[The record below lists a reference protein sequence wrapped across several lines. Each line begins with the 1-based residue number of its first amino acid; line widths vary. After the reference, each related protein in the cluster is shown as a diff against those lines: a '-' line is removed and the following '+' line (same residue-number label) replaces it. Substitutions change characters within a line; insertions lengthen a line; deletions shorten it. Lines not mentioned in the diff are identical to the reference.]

1 MSRYVL
7 YISIADKT
15 MAKIDATADKIG
27 FIGNH
32 ETIVDMNAKPVC
44 SPRVI
49 ILFDY
54 GWDGRLAVFSRR
66 IRYAIRLSVLRVQR
80 VTH

>member
-1 MSRYVL
+1 
-7 YISIADKT
+7 

-49 ILFDY
+49 VLFDY
-54 GWDGRLAVFSRR
+54 GWNGWLAVFR
-66 IRYAIRLSVLRVQR
+66 IGIGDAERLSVLGVQR

>member
-1 MSRYVL
+1 
-7 YISIADKT
+7 
-15 MAKIDATADKIG
+15 MANNDANADKIG

-49 ILFDY
+49 VLFDY
-54 GWDGRLAVFSRR
+54 GWDWRLAVFSRR
-66 IRYAIRLSVLRVQR
+66 IGNAIRLSVFGVQR

>member
-1 MSRYVL
+1 
-7 YISIADKT
+7 

-32 ETIVDMNAKPVC
+32 ETIVDMNARPVC

-49 ILFDY
+49 ALNRY
-54 GWDGRLAVFSRR
+54 GWNGRNGRLAVFSGRV
-66 IRYAIRLSVLRVQR
+66 RYAILRCVC
-80 VTH
+80 

>member
-7 YISIADKT
+7 YMSIPDKT

-49 ILFDY
+49 ALNRY
-54 GWDGRLAVFSRR
+54 GRNGRLA
-66 IRYAIRLSVLRVQR
+66 IRSTWVGYAIRLSVLGVQR

>member
-49 ILFDY
+49 ALNCY
-54 GWDGRLAVFSRR
+54 GWYGRLAVFSRR
-66 IRYAIRLSVLRVQR
+66 IRYAERLGVLRVQR

>member
-1 MSRYVL
+1 M
-7 YISIADKT
+7 
-15 MAKIDATADKIG
+15 MAKIEATADKIG

-49 ILFDY
+49 ALNRY
-54 GWDGRLAVFSRR
+54 GWNW
-66 IRYAIRLSVLRVQR
+66 
-80 VTH
+80 

>member
-1 MSRYVL
+1 
-7 YISIADKT
+7 

-49 ILFDY
+49 
-54 GWDGRLAVFSRR
+54 VTQ
-66 IRYAIRLSVLRVQR
+66 LRVGLEVGNTQPKDSLR
-80 VTH
+80 KTL

>member
-1 MSRYVL
+1 
-7 YISIADKT
+7 
-15 MAKIDATADKIG
+15 MAKIDAIADKIG

-49 ILFDY
+49 ALNRY
-54 GWDGRLAVFSRR
+54 GWDWRLAVFSRW
-66 IRYAIRLSVLRVQR
+66 IRYAERFGVLGVQR

>member
-1 MSRYVL
+1 M
-7 YISIADKT
+7 
-15 MAKIDATADKIG
+15 MANTDATADKIG

-49 ILFDY
+49 ALNRY
-54 GWDGRLAVFSRR
+54 GWNWRNGRFAVCCIGVSN
-66 IRYAIRLSVLRVQR
+66 AVL
-80 VTH
+80 

>member
-1 MSRYVL
+1 
-7 YISIADKT
+7 

-49 ILFDY
+49 VLFDY
-54 GWDGRLAVFSRR
+54 GWYGWFAVFRIG
-66 IRYAIRLSVLRVQR
+66 IRYAERLSVLLVQR
-80 VTH
+80 ITH

>member
-7 YISIADKT
+7 YMSIPDKT

-49 ILFDY
+49 VLFDY
-54 GWDGRLAVFSRR
+54 GWYGRLAVFRIG
-66 IRYAIRLSVLRVQR
+66 IRYAKPLSVLRVQR
-80 VTH
+80 ITH

>member
-1 MSRYVL
+1 
-7 YISIADKT
+7 

-49 ILFDY
+49 VLFDY
-54 GWDGRLAVFSRR
+54 GWNGWLAIFRIG
-66 IRYAIRLSVLRVQR
+66 IRYAERLSVLGVQR
-80 VTH
+80 ITHT

>member
-1 MSRYVL
+1 
-7 YISIADKT
+7 

-44 SPRVI
+44 SPRVMV
-49 ILFDY
+49 LNRY
-54 GWDGRLAVFSRR
+54 G
-66 IRYAIRLSVLRVQR
+66 RYWR
-80 VTH
+80 

>member
-7 YISIADKT
+7 YINIPDKA
-15 MAKIDATADKIG
+15 MAKIEATADKIG

-44 SPRVI
+44 SPLVI
-49 ILFDY
+49 ALNRY
-54 GWDGRLAVFSRR
+54 GRNGRLAVFSGRV
-66 IRYAIRLSVLRVQR
+66 RYAVLGSVC
-80 VTH
+80 

>member
-1 MSRYVL
+1 
-7 YISIADKT
+7 
-15 MAKIDATADKIG
+15 MAKIEATADKIG

-49 ILFDY
+49 ALNRY
-54 GWDGRLAVFSRR
+54 GWNWRNGRFAVFSGRV
-66 IRYAIRLSVLRVQR
+66 RYAILRSVC
-80 VTH
+80 

>member
-1 MSRYVL
+1 M
-7 YISIADKT
+7 
-15 MAKIDATADKIG
+15 MANTDATADKIG

-49 ILFDY
+49 ALNRY
-54 GWDGRLAVFSRR
+54 GWYGRNGRFAVFSGRV
-66 IRYAIRLSVLRVQR
+66 RYAILGCVC
-80 VTH
+80 

>member
-7 YISIADKT
+7 YISIADNI

-32 ETIVDMNAKPVC
+32 ETIVDMNARPVC
-44 SPRVI
+44 SPLVI
-49 ILFDY
+49 VIQL
-54 GWDGRLAVFSRR
+54 L
-66 IRYAIRLSVLRVQR
+66 VQR
-80 VTH
+80 VELEVCSIQRSGSLRNTR